1 MKEKNYAQEKIN
13 QQRSK
18 DKKKNDTKKE
28 SAEGVEAL
36 VPTFWLR
43 WLLHMNLLTPKQII
57 FY

>member
-18 DKKKNDTKKE
+18 EKKKNDTKKE
-28 SAEGVEAL
+28 STEGVEAL

-43 WLLHMNLLTPKQII
+43 WLYT
-57 FY
+57 